1 MIGAANVIARS
12 AASPRN
18 AARSALAVYME
29 VSYLCALKNAGSRT
43 YLDQLGS
50 FGERGS
56 RNVTEF
62 LDQTESF
69 EPEQETILGEV
80 VQSIELV
87 KSQRNIR

>member
-1 MIGAANVIARS
+1 MTGKANVLARS
-12 AASPRN
+12 AASLRN
-18 AARSALAVYME
+18 VARSEWAVCTE
-29 VSYLCALKNAGSRT
+29 VSYLYALNNVGSRT

-50 FGERGS
+50 FGKRGTG
-56 RNVTEF
+56 NATEF

-69 EPEQETILGEV
+69 EPEQETIPGKV